1 MTEVKKGDKVS
12 VHYTGKLDDGLV
24 FDTTDDRD
32 PVVFTVGEG
41 RVIDGFE
48 EAVLGMNPGES
59 KTVKV
64 SPDKAYGEHKPDLIG
79 NVDRNKLPKNLDLNI
94 NKRIKLKQK
103 SGKLRSALIVGL
115 SDSQVTLDVNHPLA
129 GKDLVFDI
137 KLLEIL

>member
-1 MTEVKKGDKVS
+1 
-12 VHYTGKLDDGLV
+12 
-24 FDTTDDRD
+24 
-32 PVVFTVGEG
+32 
-41 RVIDGFE
+41 
-48 EAVLGMNPGES
+48 MNPGES

-64 SPDKAYGEHKPDLIG
+64 SPDKAYGEHRQDLIG
-79 NVDRNKLPKNLDLNI
+79 KIDRNKLPKNLDLNI

-115 SDSQVTLDVNHPLA
+115 SDSQVTVDVNHPLA